1 MSQLN
6 SINEALE
13 ELKNGRII
21 LVVDDEDRENEG
33 DFICAAEFAT
43 TQNINFMATYGK
55 GLIYMPMSRK
65 YVEKL
70 QIPQMVT
77 HNTDNHETAF
87 TVSIDHISTTTGI
100 SAAER
105 SITAMKCVDDSAR
118 PEDFRRP
125 GHMFLFLAKKNGV
138 LERNGHTE
146 ATVDLMR
153 L

>member
-55 GLIYMPMSRK
+55 GLICMPMSRK

-70 QIPQMVT
+70 QIP
-77 HNTDNHETAF
+77 
-87 TVSIDHISTTTGI
+87 
-100 SAAER
+100 
-105 SITAMKCVDDSAR
+105 
-118 PEDFRRP
+118 
-125 GHMFLFLAKKNGV
+125 
-138 LERNGHTE
+138 
-146 ATVDLMR
+146 
-153 L
+153 